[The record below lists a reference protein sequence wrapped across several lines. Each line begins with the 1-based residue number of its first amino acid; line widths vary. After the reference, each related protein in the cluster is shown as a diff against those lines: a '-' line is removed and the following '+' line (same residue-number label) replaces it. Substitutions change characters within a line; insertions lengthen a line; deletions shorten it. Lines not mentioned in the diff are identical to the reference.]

1 MEDNLEKFISRNVE
15 EFEFGSLKKKWIKM
29 FDAFRKIVVQTTR
42 ILFAMIVK
50 KCDVGKV
57 INFKMESKFNSIL
70 YSKV

>member
-1 MEDNLEKFISRNVE
+1 
-15 EFEFGSLKKKWIKM
+15 M

-42 ILFAMIVK
+42 ILFATIVK

>member
-1 MEDNLEKFISRNVE
+1 
-15 EFEFGSLKKKWIKM
+15 M

-42 ILFAMIVK
+42 ILFATIVK
-50 KCDVGKV
+50 KCDGKV